1 MTAILNA
8 GWQLKIWQTKI
19 IKDTRGQDLTEYALM
34 AGFVATV
41 LAATMP
47 DLATNIATIMS
58 KVVIALGSTDPNTA
72 PGG

>member
-58 KVVIALGSTDPNTA
+58 KVVIALSSTDPNTA